1 MLKGDLVLI
10 SGEATG
16 YGILEGYINRLSKN
30 LSGDVIAEVIY
41 TPESRNKANGR
52 LGTVCPACFCEP
64 KKKNKDEELRK
75 LLDLSDE
82 CRTQMDSIFIRHRMT
97 TPELNKLPNEAREE
111 WLKLREVFKGISDDI
126 CKLINN

>member
-41 TPESRNKANGR
+41 
-52 LGTVCPACFCEP
+52 
-64 KKKNKDEELRK
+64 
-75 LLDLSDE
+75 LS
-82 CRTQMDSIFIRHRMT
+82 
-97 TPELNKLPNEAREE
+97 
-111 WLKLREVFKGISDDI
+111 
-126 CKLINN
+126 LIHI